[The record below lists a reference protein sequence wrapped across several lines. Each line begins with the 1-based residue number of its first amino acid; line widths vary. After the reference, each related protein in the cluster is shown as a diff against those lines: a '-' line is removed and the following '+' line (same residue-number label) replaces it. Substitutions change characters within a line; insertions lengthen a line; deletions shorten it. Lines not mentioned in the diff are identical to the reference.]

1 MYEGNVD
8 AETGGLLAL
17 FAGAYLV
24 FMVVVYLIYSFCI
37 GKVLEKA
44 GKPLWAGFVPIYN
57 VMLLLEIVGR
67 PTWWIILF
75 LIPFVNLIVMVIV
88 CVDIAKSFGKDVV
101 YGVLLALVGLIMWP
115 VLAFSDATYTGPS
128 VTTG

>member
-17 FAGAYLV
+17 FAGAYLI

-88 CVDIAKSFGKDVV
+88 CKDVV

>member
-8 AETGGLLAL
+8 AETGGLIAL
-17 FAGAYLV
+17 FAGAYLI
-24 FMVVVYLIYSFCI
+24 FMVVFYLIYSFCI

-67 PTWWIILF
+67 PTWWLILF
-75 LIPFVNLIVMVIV
+75 LIPIVNIIVWVIV

-101 YGVLLALVGLIMWP
+101 YGVLLAFAGVIMWP